1 MVSSLL
7 LLLLDS
13 RAPAGAHGHSGGMES
28 AVTAG
33 LVADVADVERFC
45 RFRLRTSGPAVAAF
59 AAVACDLWR
68 AGPGDTPG
76 SDAAARWAELD
87 GEFGARVA
95 SPASRAASRQLGS
108 GLRRLVRSMAPGAD
122 LATPW
127 RLVPG
132 PAPHQPLVLG
142 AAVAVAEGDARL
154 AALAAALGTCTVP
167 ASAAVRLLGLDPY
180 AVQGV
185 LAWPPRSTR
194 RAGPARNSP
203 RGAAGSRTGAA
214 CRSPGAGPLREIAR
228 GSRACA
234 GAARR
239 RPRPL
244 GGASVCI
251 LTMTLGLP
259 VTSTITPGP
268 TFTTM
273 STAPPESRPARP
285 PGKCR
290 GSASAARSEA
300 ARRHW
305 SPRFAGR

>member
-45 RFRLRTSGPAVAAF
+45 RFRLRTSGPAAAAF

-68 AGPGDTPG
+68 AGPGDTPE

-108 GLRRLVRSMAPGAD
+108 GLRRLVRSMAPEAD

-142 AAVAVAEGDARL
+142 SAVAIADGDARL
-154 AALAAALGTCTVP
+154 AALAAALGTCTLP

-185 LAWPPRSTR
+185 LAGLGAEIDETG
-194 RAGPARNSP
+194 RAGAQF
-203 RGAAGSRTGAA
+203 AAGIGRETDRPGLPESGGLA
-214 CRSPGAGPLREIAR
+214 CYAKLP
-228 GSRACA
+228 A
-234 GAARR
+234 GAA
-239 RPRPL
+239 
-244 GGASVCI
+244 
-251 LTMTLGLP
+251 
-259 VTSTITPGP
+259 
-268 TFTTM
+268 
-273 STAPPESRPARP
+273 PALDLL
-285 PGKCR
+285 
-290 GSASAARSEA
+290 ADVHARSEV
-300 ARRHW
+300 RL
-305 SPRFAGR
+305 FAS

>member
-28 AVTAG
+28 AVMAG

-45 RFRLRTSGPAVAAF
+45 RFRLRTSGPTAAAF

-68 AGPGDTPG
+68 AGSGTPE

-108 GLRRLVRSMAPGAD
+108 GLRRLVRSTAPEAD

-127 RLVPG
+127 RLVPR

-142 AAVAVAEGDARL
+142 AAVAVADGDARH

-185 LAWPPRSTR
+185 LAGLAAEIDETG
-194 RAGPARNSP
+194 RAGARF
-203 RGAAGSRTGAA
+203 AA
-214 CRSPGAGPLREIAR
+214 RSGREPGLPESGGLAR
-228 GSRACA
+228 YAKLPA
-234 GAARR
+234 GAA
-239 RPRPL
+239 
-244 GGASVCI
+244 
-251 LTMTLGLP
+251 
-259 VTSTITPGP
+259 
-268 TFTTM
+268 
-273 STAPPESRPARP
+273 PALELL
-285 PGKCR
+285 
-290 GSASAARSEA
+290 ADVHARSEV
-300 ARRHW
+300 RL
-305 SPRFAGR
+305 FAS